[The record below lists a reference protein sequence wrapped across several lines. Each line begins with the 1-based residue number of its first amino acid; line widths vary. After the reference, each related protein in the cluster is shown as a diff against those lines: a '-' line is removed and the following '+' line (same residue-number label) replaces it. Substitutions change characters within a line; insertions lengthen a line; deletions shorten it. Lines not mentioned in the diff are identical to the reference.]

1 MEELNGL
8 QQKVASAWELLKLD
22 VVAEQITALEA
33 QTTAAGFWD
42 NPQQAQKITKQLAD
56 LQKDY
61 EQWRKLRDDVAA
73 SLEMTADAKEL
84 GDPELMNDVART
96 AASLQKQFAQ
106 MEEFVLLAGE
116 HDTRDAYVSFHAGAG
131 GVDAQDWAEMLYRM
145 IVKYCELNEWGVEV
159 VDESKGGEAGLKSAT
174 LRVSG
179 RYAYG
184 LLKSEHGTHRLVRI
198 SPFDAE
204 AMRHTSFANIEVVPD
219 FGDVEDFDIPEAE
232 LRIDVFRSG
241 GKGGQGVNTTDSAV
255 RVVHV
260 PTGITVVCQ
269 NERSQHQNKATAL
282 GIVKSKLYALKVQ
295 EQEAQ
300 TARER
305 GEVKSAAW
313 GNQIRSYVLHPYKM
327 VKDHRTNFESA
338 HPDKVLEG
346 ELKDFM
352 KAYLEWMQ
360 GMK

>member
-1 MEELNGL
+1 MIELQEL
-8 QQKVASAWELLKLD
+8 QNKVASAWELLKLD
-22 VVAEQITALEA
+22 AVAWQIAELEA

-42 NPQQAQKITKQLAD
+42 NPQTAQKITKQLAD
-56 LQKDY
+56 LQRDY
-61 EQWRKLRDDVAA
+61 EQWRALRDDIA
-73 SLEMTADAKEL
+73 STIEMMADAKEL
-84 GDPELMNDVART
+84 ADEELLLDIKKT
-96 AASLQKQFAQ
+96 AAGLEAQFAS

-116 HDTRDAYVSFHAGAG
+116 HDARDAYVSFHAGAG

-145 IVKYCELNEWGVEV
+145 IVKYCELNDWSVELI
-159 VDESKGGEAGLKSAT
+159 DESKGGEAGLKSAT
-174 LRVSG
+174 LHVTG

-204 AMRHTSFANIEVVPD
+204 AMRHTSFANIEIVPD
-219 FGDVEDFDIPEAE
+219 FGDVEEFEISEAE

-255 RVVHV
+255 RVVHI
-260 PTGITVVCQ
+260 PTGTTVVCQ

-282 GIVKSKLYALKVQ
+282 GILKSKLYALKVA

-338 HPDKVLEG
+338 HPDKVLGG
-346 ELKDFM
+346 ELKEFV